1 MSLVRKIYIDS
12 RSCAGDLSNFTAR
25 LPEPIRADPTLGI
38 VLSQLTFV
46 NNFNTDIEG
55 YSDRLYF
62 GLDLADTSGVITAN
76 INDRV
81 YVRISDLLDPEV
93 PPRDLWFTIPP
104 ATYTLATFP
113 TALQTS
119 FRTIFADW
127 AVAEASITTPGYRL
141 IIPNL
146 DQINDPAWAKNV
158 WGGQAYDPLDSRSL
172 NSFFPGGAV
181 NEVWSGS
188 ITLPRRGAYDNVCA
202 ILQPGQYD
210 GAGLAAEVQTALRAG
225 AALAVGSAVNDITVA
240 YIQPRG
246 IMTITSPTYLIR
258 IYSTELLRDARW
270 VGSEWF
276 SPGNDRAGP
285 VLSPADPRDVNRRLA
300 PPQVFSNA
308 FTTGQVDVA
317 GLR

>member
-1 MSLVRKIYIDS
+1 MS
-12 RSCAGDLSNFTAR
+12 
-25 LPEPIRADPTLGI
+25 
-38 VLSQLTFV
+38 
-46 NNFNTDIEG
+46 NTVIEG
-55 YSDRLYF
+55 YSDRLYL

-81 YVRISDLLDPEV
+81 CVRVSDLFDPEV

-104 ATYTLATFP
+104 ATYTLATFR

-127 AVAEASITTPGYRL
+127 AVAEATITTPGYRL

-158 WGGQAYDPLDSRSL
+158 RGGQAYDPLDSRSL
-172 NSFFPGGAV
+172 NSFFSGGAV
-181 NEVWSGS
+181 NQVWSGS
-188 ITLPRRGAYDNVCA
+188 IMLPRRGAYDNVCA
-202 ILQPGQYD
+202 TLQPGQYD

-240 YIQPRG
+240 YITPRG

-258 IYSTELLRDARW
+258 IYSTELLQDARW
-270 VGSEWF
+270 VGSERYN
-276 SPGNDRAGP
+276 PGTDRAGP
-285 VLSPADPRDVNRRLA
+285 ALSPGDPMDVNRRLA
-300 PPQVFSNA
+300 PPQVHSNA
-308 FTTGQVDVA
+308 FTIRQVDLA
-317 GLR
+317 GLREVYVHCPTLSDGSSLTTDSRRDIIAVVVCHVP